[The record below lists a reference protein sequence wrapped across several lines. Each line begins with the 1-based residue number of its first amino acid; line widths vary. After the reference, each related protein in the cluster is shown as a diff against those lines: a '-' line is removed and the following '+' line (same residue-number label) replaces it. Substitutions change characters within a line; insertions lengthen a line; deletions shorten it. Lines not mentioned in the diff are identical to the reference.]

1 MFYMCVCVFTW
12 CCHMFPEF
20 PMGLSK
26 DTGYSKTA
34 VIGPQFFDKPW
45 MLLGWLYFRQS
56 LTGKIREICEKS
68 VGNTVWL
75 MIQTPGKSW
84 NHDKT
89 YCKSSGSFG
98 SYEYVGI
105 ETNILEITKKS
116 TVAVCALQPVAPL
129 VLFSCCSTGVRIAQ
143 FGSKWI
149 TNRMSSKRK
158 KNIGFVCESE
168 PYPLVNKHRPWESPI
183 FNGN

>member
-34 VIGPQFFDKPW
+34 VFIGPQFFDKPW

-68 VGNTVWL
+68 VGNTV
-75 MIQTPGKSW
+75 
-84 NHDKT
+84 
-89 YCKSSGSFG
+89 
-98 SYEYVGI
+98 
-105 ETNILEITKKS
+105 
-116 TVAVCALQPVAPL
+116 
-129 VLFSCCSTGVRIAQ
+129 
-143 FGSKWI
+143 
-149 TNRMSSKRK
+149 
-158 KNIGFVCESE
+158 
-168 PYPLVNKHRPWESPI
+168 
-183 FNGN
+183 